1 LFPRASDRHK
11 PGMPTVPNGL
21 GIFYVLIS
29 TIYLLLLH
37 GFQNVNSTANQNS
50 PALNLAVCIMFGG
63 FMGLLDDWM
72 NLRWRYKAFLPI
84 FAALPLGVLR
94 QGTPV
99 MSAYIFG
106 RINFS
111 EITVWII
118 PGEMIFY
125 LGVIPL
131 IATVTTNTVN
141 QLGGL
146 NGLETICPSIVLIA
160 LMIVSSPEYR
170 VLLYIPLAVYLAL
183 AFFNFQGKI
192 FVGNTGSFAMG
203 ITLASYAIIAN
214 IEQALLISIL
224 PFIFNSSLKLLNIL
238 FFKRLPA
245 LKLKNNKLFADHR
258 RSLLTLIAYHKP
270 LSERQLVIVVSFI
283 FAIFSVLTVLASWPL

>member
-1 LFPRASDRHK
+1 LFPKVPDRHK
-11 PGMPTVPNGL
+11 LGKHVPNGL
-21 GIFYVLIS
+21 GVFYVLVS
-29 TIYLLLLH
+29 AIYLFTLH
-37 GFQNVNSTANQNS
+37 GFQSVNSTASQS
-50 PALNLAVCIMFGG
+50 FPALDLAVCILFGG

-94 QGTPV
+94 QGTPI
-99 MSAYIFG
+99 MATYFWG
-106 RINFS
+106 KINFS
-111 EITVWII
+111 EITFWVI
-118 PGEMIFY
+118 PGEIIFY

-131 IATVTTNTVN
+131 IATITTNSVN

-160 LMIVSSPEYR
+160 LMLVSSPDCR
-170 VLLYIPLAVYLAL
+170 VLLYVPLAVYLIL

-192 FVGNTGSFAMG
+192 FVGNTGSFAIG
-203 ITLASYAIIAN
+203 ITIASYAIIVN

-224 PFIFNSSLKLLNIL
+224 PYIFNSSLKLLNIL

-245 LKLKNNKLFADHR
+245 LKLKSNMLFADHR
-258 RSLLTLIAYHKP
+258 RSLLTLIAYYKSF
-270 LSERQLVIVVSFI
+270 SERQLVLVVSFI
-283 FAIFSVLTVLASWPL
+283 FAIFSGLAVLAS

>member
-1 LFPRASDRHK
+1 
-11 PGMPTVPNGL
+11 
-21 GIFYVLIS
+21 
-29 TIYLLLLH
+29 
-37 GFQNVNSTANQNS
+37 
-50 PALNLAVCIMFGG
+50 
-63 FMGLLDDWM
+63 MGLLDDWM

-224 PFIFNSSLKLLNIL
+224 PFIFNSSLKLFNIL
-238 FFKRLPA
+238 FFNRLPA

-270 LSERQLVIVVSFI
+270 LSERQLVTVVSFL
-283 FAIFSVLTVLASWPL
+283 FAIFSVLAVLASWPL

>member
-1 LFPRASDRHK
+1 LFPRVLDRHK
-11 PGMPTVPNGL
+11 PGKHVPNGL
-21 GIFYVLIS
+21 GVFYVLIS
-29 TIYLLLLH
+29 AIYLFILH
-37 GFQNVNSTANQNS
+37 FFQSVNSTASQS
-50 PALNLAVCIMFGG
+50 FPALDLAVCILFGG

-99 MSAYIFG
+99 MSTYFWG
-106 RINFS
+106 KINFG
-111 EITVWII
+111 EITFWVI
-118 PGEMIFY
+118 PGEIIFY

-131 IATVTTNTVN
+131 IATVTTNAVN

-146 NGLETICPSIVLIA
+146 NGLETVCPSIVLIA
-160 LMIVSSPEYR
+160 LMLVSSPDCR
-170 VLLYIPLAVYLAL
+170 VLLYVPLAVYLVL

-192 FVGNTGSFAMG
+192 FVGNTGSFAIG

-224 PFIFNSSLKLLNIL
+224 PYIFNSLLKLLNIL

-245 LKLKNNKLFADHR
+245 LKLKSKMLLADHR
-258 RSLLTLIAYHKP
+258 RSLLTLIAYYKP
-270 LSERQLVIVVSFI
+270 FSERQLVLLVSLI
-283 FAIFSVLTVLASWPL
+283 FAIFAGLAVLAT